1 MPTEP
6 LRRGDPQTL
15 GGYRL
20 LGRLGQGGMGAVYLG
35 QSADG
40 RLVAVKAIRP
50 ELADEPEFRARFRS
64 EVNRARAV
72 PSFCTAPVL
81 DADPEHVTPYLVVEY
96 VDGPS
101 LAEVVAQRGPLTGG
115 DLHSVAIGVATA
127 LTAIHGAGVIHR
139 DLKPRNVLFS
149 LGTPKVIDFGIARTF
164 DATSNHTRTDQM
176 VGTVA
181 YMAPERFDTD
191 RPGVGPAADVFAW
204 GVVVTYAGTGR
215 TPFRAD
221 SPAATA
227 ARILTQPPDLGGL
240 PAPLRDIVALT
251 LAKDPADRPTAAEL
265 LELLLDTGSHSLAEL
280 AGRPELQK
288 AARAARA
295 TRSGRGPAAGGR
307 AAVRRRDPGGGSAV
321 RRRRMVIAGAAAAA
335 VVLAGAG
342 AWAMTSGPGLDPTVA
357 APAPTPTTAAP
368 TLGTG
373 PVIIDRLDRAG
384 QWSPSRDE
392 VGTCAF
398 TGGRLVVSTRDSRY
412 NVCRG
417 PKDKVAGDQSIAVTV
432 ALLKSGSCASIGF
445 RRVAEETG
453 YVASACGDKVT
464 LSREGDDTS
473 TPIGTARSTT
483 LADGKEHRVQFVI
496 RDDVATTMLDDAP
509 ALEARLTDRQLV
521 TGWVELGLDAEG
533 SDGAVAYR
541 DAEIR
546 TLPDTTSSP
555 SAPTPAFTDV
565 SRGDTDSIVK
575 LLSFRPGGK
584 TAVVVEP
591 VVFMTNPGFCQAFGI
606 APGDKRCS
614 YPWDI
619 AASDAKITLPRAGDA
634 GLALLDPDDPGRCM
648 DGTGAAT
655 CTASAADFDDWLGD
669 GEELVRLQTRNGV
682 AVRLAQLHLPD

>member
-6 LRRGDPQTL
+6 LRPGDPQTL

-35 QSADG
+35 QGPDR

-81 DADPEHVTPYLVVEY
+81 DADPEHATPYLVVEY

-149 LGTPKVIDFGIARTF
+149 LGTPKVIDFGIARAF

-181 YMAPERFDTD
+181 YMAPERFDTE

-227 ARILTQPPDLGGL
+227 ARILTQPPDLGEL
-240 PAPLRDIVALT
+240 PSPLRDIVALT

-295 TRSGRGPAAGGR
+295 TRPPRVPGRP
-307 AAVRRRDPGGGSAV
+307 RRG
-321 RRRRMVIAGAAAAA
+321 RRRMVVAGAAVAAA
-335 VVLAGAG
+335 VLAGAG
-342 AWAMTSGPGLDPTVA
+342 AWAVTSSPAPKPTVSASAPPPA
-357 APAPTPTTAAP
+357 APAI
-368 TLGTG
+368 GNG

-384 QWSPSRDE
+384 QWRASEDE

-398 TGGRLVVSTRDSRY
+398 TGGRLVVSSEDSQY
-412 NVCRG
+412 YVCHG
-417 PKDKVAGDQSIAVTV
+417 PEDKFAGDQSIDVTV
-432 ALLKSGSCASIGF
+432 ALLKPDSCASLGF
-445 RRVAEETG
+445 RRIGEGLG
-453 YVASACGDKVT
+453 YVASLCGDEVT
-464 LSREGDDTS
+464 LSHEGDDTS
-473 TPIGTARSTT
+473 TPIGTVRTAA
-483 LADGKEHRVQFVI
+483 LADGKDHRFQLVI
-496 RDDVATTMLDDAP
+496 RDDVATAMLDDTPVVA
-509 ALEARLTDRQLV
+509 ARVDDRDLI
-521 TGWVELGLDAEG
+521 TGWVELGLDNHG
-533 SDGAVAYR
+533 QDGGVASR
-541 DAEIR
+541 DLEIR
-546 TLPDTTSSP
+546 TLGDTASP
-555 SAPTPAFTDV
+555 APATAPGFTDV

-575 LLSFRPGGK
+575 LMSFRPGRN

-606 APGDKRCS
+606 PADDKRCT
-614 YPWDI
+614 YPWNI
-619 AASDAKITLPRAGDA
+619 AGSEATITLPRADDG
-634 GLALLDPDDPGRCM
+634 GLALLDPDDPARCA
-648 DGTGAAT
+648 DSTGAAT
-655 CTASAADFDDWLGD
+655 CRASAADFDEWLGD
-669 GEELVRLQTRNGV
+669 GEELVRLQTRDGV
-682 AVRLAQLHLPD
+682 AVSLAQLHLPD